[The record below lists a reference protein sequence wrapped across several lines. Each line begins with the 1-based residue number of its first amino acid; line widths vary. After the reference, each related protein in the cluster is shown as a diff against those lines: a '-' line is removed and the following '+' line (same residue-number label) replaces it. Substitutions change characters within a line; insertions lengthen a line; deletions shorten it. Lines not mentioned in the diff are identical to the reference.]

1 MYRHLRSFTGSL
13 SIYNSNLNPIS
24 IYPIYIYNYIYPIY
38 GYTSTAKQTL
48 NDRKTFNRRTCFPF
62 WFFFLFACMARG
74 QRGSHDSQWSVS
86 STMVSRIHQQPSPT
100 NRIIHWLLQNLF
112 RWKQEVGLL
121 QEINELT
128 HKIGA
133 ISQMFDSK
141 FQHRSSPC
149 SSHLGFKKLV
159 KAPLTFSANF
169 YTVVIE
175 RREASKR

>member
-1 MYRHLRSFTGSL
+1 MDIQAQQNKHSTTERHSTGALVFLFGSSFCLRVWPEAKGEVTIHNGVWAPQWCHVYTNNLHRQIESFTGCS
-13 SIYNSNLNPIS
+13 
-24 IYPIYIYNYIYPIY
+24 
-38 GYTSTAKQTL
+38 K
-48 NDRKTFNRRTCFPF
+48 
-62 WFFFLFACMARG
+62 
-74 QRGSHDSQWSVS
+74 
-86 STMVSRIHQQPSPT
+86 
-100 NRIIHWLLQNLF
+100 NLF

-175 RREASKR
+175 RREASKRWLDPVFKRPFIFDDRRPDMEVLQPFV